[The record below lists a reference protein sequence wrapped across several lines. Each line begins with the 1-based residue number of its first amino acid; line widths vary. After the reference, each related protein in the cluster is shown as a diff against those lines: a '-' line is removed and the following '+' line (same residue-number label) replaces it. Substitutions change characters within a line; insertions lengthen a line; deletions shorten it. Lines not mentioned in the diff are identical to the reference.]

1 MQRKQSRLLSHA
13 IFKKKKNSK
22 WIKDLNAR
30 PETIK
35 LLEKTLDISLSN
47 IFLEMSLQVR
57 ETEAEINTWDY
68 IILKSFYIVKSSPN

>member
-1 MQRKQSRLLSHA
+1 MPYL
-13 IFKKKKNSK
+13 KKKNSK

-47 IFLEMSLQVR
+47 IFLEMSLQGR